1 VEGIVTP
8 FVLETT
14 LHWAAVA
21 LYIAGAALFA
31 HALIFAHPE
40 RVRWGLWA
48 TFLGL
53 LPHTAALIVRY
64 REVGHGPYM
73 MKYEVLSSNA
83 WIAIVMLLLFVW
95 RRPTWAPIALVA
107 LPVSI
112 LMVGFGLFTSPQ
124 AHDLPPT
131 LRSLWLVFH
140 VLFNKLAVGAFVLS
154 LAAAVVLL
162 QKLKGATGKWLDR
175 LPGPEA
181 LEAYTVRFIGF
192 GFVFWTTTIGAGA
205 IWANQ
210 SWGRY
215 WGWDPIE
222 TWSLVTWLAYAVLLH
237 TRFFFRLKP
246 QTTARGT
253 IACFGLSVLT
263 VLIFP
268 FVFPSM
274 HSAYFQ

>member
-1 VEGIVTP
+1 MSP
-8 FVLETT
+8 FTLETI
-14 LHWAAVA
+14 LHWAGVA
-21 LYIAGAALFA
+21 LYIVSVALFA
-31 HALIFAHPE
+31 HAVMFAHPE
-40 RVRWGLWA
+40 RVKWGCWA
-48 TFLGL
+48 ALAGL
-53 LPHTAALIVRY
+53 VPHSLALIVRY

-83 WIAIVMLLLFVW
+83 WIAIVMLLIFLW
-95 RRPTWAPIALVA
+95 RRPAWAPLALVA

-112 LMVGFGLFTSPQ
+112 LMVGFGLFTNPEARS
-124 AHDLPPT
+124 LPPT
-131 LRSLWLVFH
+131 LRSMWLVFH
-140 VLFNKLAVGAFVLS
+140 VLFNKLAVGAFILS
-154 LAAAVVLL
+154 LGSAILL
-162 QKLKGATGKWLDR
+162 LRGRGDAGK
-175 LPGPEA
+175 
-181 LEAYTVRFIGF
+181 LEANTVRFLGF

-237 TRFFFRLKP
+237 ARYFFRLKP
-246 QTTARGT
+246 RTMAWGT
-253 IACFGLSVLT
+253 VACFALSVLT